1 MQYIVLHFLVQK
13 GRTMSQKPKKQT
25 SITFRIDEDL
35 AKQFKEIAEDN
46 NRTQSLLLR
55 DFVIEYIKKNRQS
68 SLKF

>member
-1 MQYIVLHFLVQK
+1 
-13 GRTMSQKPKKQT
+13 MSQKPKKQT
-25 SITFRIDEDL
+25 AITFRIDEDL

>member
-1 MQYIVLHFLVQK
+1 MQYIVLQILVQK
-13 GRTMSQKPKKQT
+13 GRTMSQKTKKQT

-35 AKQFKEIAEDN
+35 AKQFKEISEDN

-55 DFVIEYIKKNRQS
+55 DFVIEYIKRNRQS

>member
-1 MQYIVLHFLVQK
+1 MQYNVLQILVQK
-13 GRTMSQKPKKQT
+13 GQTMSQKPKKQT